1 MIMPVGQLDCLV
13 IRAFISTGST
23 GSNGNSGNND
33 DFQWRCEAEL
43 EKPLDKLFD
52 KFLQGQSIF
61 RNRNA
66 LRPTFVPDK
75 LPYRDEQMSRIASIL
90 GPALRGA
97 PPSNILCYGKTGTGK
112 TVVAKYV
119 LKALIDKATDS
130 SVRPPLSAFVNC
142 RIVGTNYRVLRS
154 LCEQI
159 GARMP
164 DSSEVPFTG
173 LPTDEIR
180 SVLKNKLD
188 EEANILVVVL
198 DEVDSLLKRDVTQ
211 GNDILYGLTRMNG
224 ELKNSRISIIGISN
238 DLKFKEM
245 LDPRV
250 LSSLGEEEVVFP
262 PYNAVEL
269 KGILEQRVSLA
280 FNDGVIADE
289 GVINLVGALAAQ
301 EHGDARRALDLLR
314 TAGELAERRGD
325 DRVTQEHVREA
336 QKILERDSVS
346 EAIKTLPMQSKAV
359 LFAVYALTKKG
370 KRDIFTGQCFNVYTE
385 VARALSL
392 DTLTQRRVSDLISE
406 LDMLGLINT
415 TVISKGRYGRTKKIR
430 LAVSKK
436 QIGEVLDSEP
446 RLSRIAKD
454 LFE

>member
-1 MIMPVGQLDCLV
+1 ME
-13 IRAFISTGST
+13 R
-23 GSNGNSGNND
+23 
-33 DFQWRCEAEL
+33 
-43 EKPLDKLFD
+43 PLDKLFD
-52 KFLQGQSIF
+52 KFLQGQAIF
-61 RNRNA
+61 RDRDA
-66 LRPTFVPDK
+66 LRPTYVPDE
-75 LPYRDEQMSRIASIL
+75 LPFREEQMNRIGSIL

-112 TVVAKYV
+112 TVVARYV
-119 LKALIDKATDS
+119 LDMLVAKAKQS
-130 SVRPPLSAFVNC
+130 NVKVPLKAFVNC
-142 RIVGTNYRVLRS
+142 RIVGTNYRVLRQ
-154 LCEQI
+154 LCEEI

-164 DSSEVPFTG
+164 DGSRVPFTG

-180 SVLKNKLD
+180 SILKKKLD
-188 EEANILVVVL
+188 STPTIFVVVL
-198 DEVDSLLKRDVTQ
+198 DEVDSLVKRDVNQ

-224 ELKNSRISIIGISN
+224 ELENSRISIIGISN

-250 LSSLGEEEVVFP
+250 LSSLGEEEVIFP

-269 KGILEQRVSLA
+269 RGILQQRVELA
-280 FNDGVIADE
+280 FNPGAIADE

-325 DRVTQEHVREA
+325 TQVTQEHVREA
-336 QKILERDSVS
+336 QKVIERDTITETV
-346 EAIKTLPMQSKAV
+346 KTLPMQSKAV
-359 LFAVYALTKKG
+359 LFAVYALTSSG
-370 KRDIFTGQCFNVYTE
+370 KRDVFTGECYNTYLE
-385 VARALSL
+385 IAKALSL

-430 LAVSKK
+430 LAVSKR
-436 QIGEVLDSEP
+436 QIGAILDEDI
-446 RLSRIAKD
+446 RLSRIARE
-454 LFE
+454 LGSQ

>member
-1 MIMPVGQLDCLV
+1 M
-13 IRAFISTGST
+13 
-23 GSNGNSGNND
+23 
-33 DFQWRCEAEL
+33 

-52 KFLQGQSIF
+52 KFLQGQAIF
-61 RNRNA
+61 RDRNA
-66 LRPTFVPDK
+66 LRPTYVPQE
-75 LPYRDEQMSRIASIL
+75 LPYRNDQMNRIGAIL

-112 TVVAKYV
+112 TVVARYV
-119 LKALIDKATDS
+119 LDLLVKKARESGVNAPKKAHI
-130 SVRPPLSAFVNC
+130 NC
-142 RIVGTNYRVLRS
+142 RIVGTNYRVLRQ
-154 LCEQI
+154 LCEDI

-164 DSSEVPFTG
+164 DGSEVPFTG

-180 SVLKNKLD
+180 SIFKKKLD
-188 EEANILVVVL
+188 SDSSIMVVVL
-198 DEVDSLLKRDVTQ
+198 DEVDSLVKRDVSQ

-224 ELKNSRISIIGISN
+224 ELEKSRISIIGISN

-250 LSSLGEEEVVFP
+250 LSTLGEEEVIFA

-269 KGILEQRVSLA
+269 KGILEQRVEIA
-280 FNDGVIADE
+280 FNKSAISDA

-314 TAGELAERRGD
+314 TAGELAERKGD
-325 DRVTQEHVREA
+325 ERVTQEHVREA
-336 QKILERDSVS
+336 QKIIERDTITETV
-346 EAIKTLPMQSKAV
+346 KTLPMQSKAV
-359 LFAVYALTKKG
+359 LFAVYALANKG
-370 KRDIFTGQCFNVYTE
+370 QKDIFTGECYNIYSE
-385 VARALSL
+385 IARSLSL

-430 LAVSKK
+430 LAVSRK
-436 QIGEVLDSEP
+436 QIGIILDEDVRLSKIADEVL
-446 RLSRIAKD
+446 
-454 LFE
+454 